1 MIYCPNENV
10 PHKTNFFKK
19 IMSIL
24 ISLIVIVISF
34 MYLHNVDKNSR
45 DTVIVAKVSQE
56 GGINAFSTITEDNI
70 EKYAL
75 IRKEYTEDMVHWDNG
90 LFVYKS
96 ADGTK
101 NILQYNHDF
110 AAYYIR
116 NGTILYGDQ
125 LTDKKQYPTEWLYDL
140 PEGTEVVTIPYE
152 YMEAGGN
159 ILLPGDRIRIR
170 LVHEENEIYK
180 SEILFESI
188 VVKDILNSNGNSILA
203 VYNEVLTLNE
213 AEREEFIKNI
223 HPSALMLC
231 GTKKDIDNYAIR
243 SSNVKENA
251 KLFITILNRDKE
263 TREVILN

>member
-1 MIYCPNENV
+1 
-10 PHKTNFFKK
+10 
-19 IMSIL
+19 MSIL
-24 ISLIVIVISF
+24 ISLIVIVVSF
-34 MYLHNVDKNSR
+34 VYLSNVDKNSR
-45 DTVIVAKVSQE
+45 NTIIVARVAQE

-75 IRKEYTEDMVHWDNG
+75 IEKEYTDNMVYWDNG
-90 LFVYKS
+90 SFVYKS

-101 NILQYNHDF
+101 NILQYNNEF

-140 PEGTEVVTIPYE
+140 PEGTEVLTVPYA

-170 LVHEENEIYK
+170 LVYEEDETYK

-188 VVKDILNSNGNSILA
+188 VVKDMLNSNGNSIRA
-203 VYNEVLTLNE
+203 VYNAVLNLNE
-213 AEREEFIKNI
+213 AEREQFMKSEEFIKNI
-223 HPSALMLC
+223 QPSALMLC
-231 GTKKDIDNYAIR
+231 GTKKEIDHYATH
-243 SSNVKENA
+243 SSNVKGNS
-251 KLFITILNRDKE
+251 KIFITILNRDKE
-263 TREVILN
+263 TSEVILN